1 MLDITTEQQ
10 SNLPIKID
18 GVEYEMKSYGALAFG
33 DYLKIQNF
41 TDKYKA
47 VSEDNIKNLKESE
60 IDDLSK
66 TMEGL
71 VGLIAES
78 VPDEVLKRLN
88 AMNKLAIINHFL
100 ETVPKEENGTK
111 QENTGK
117 FSQELQG
124 TMEGMSQTG

>member
-1 MLDITTEQQ
+1 MLDITTTGQ

-18 GVEYEMKSYGALAFG
+18 GKDYEMKSYGALAFG

-41 TDKYKA
+41 TDKYK
-47 VSEDNIKNLKESE
+47 NLTDKDMTSLKDDE
-60 IDDLSK
+60 IDTLSN

-71 VGLIAES
+71 VTLILVS
-78 VPDEVLKRLN
+78 VPKEVIQRLN

-100 ETVPKEENGTK
+100 ETVPKEVVTS

-117 FSQELQG
+117 LSQDLLG
-124 TMEGMSQTG
+124 TMEGMPTNG

>member
-1 MLDITTEQQ
+1 MLDITTTGQ

-18 GVEYEMKSYGALAFG
+18 GKDYEMKSYGALAFG

-41 TDKYKA
+41 TDKYK
-47 VSEDNIKNLKESE
+47 NLTDKDMTSLKDDE
-60 IDDLSK
+60 IDTLSN

-71 VGLIAES
+71 VTLILVS
-78 VPDEVLKRLN
+78 VPKEVIQRLN

-100 ETVPKEENGTK
+100 ETVPKEVGTS

-117 FSQELQG
+117 LSQDLQG
-124 TMEGMSQTG
+124 TMEGMPTNG

>member
-1 MLDITTEQQ
+1 MLDITTTGQ

-18 GVEYEMKSYGALAFG
+18 GKEYEMKSYGALAFG

-41 TDKYKA
+41 RDKYKNLT
-47 VSEDNIKNLKESE
+47 DKNITNLKDNE
-60 IDDLSK
+60 IDALSD

-71 VGLIAES
+71 VALILVS
-78 VPDEVLKRLN
+78 VPKEVLQRLN

-100 ETVPKEENGTK
+100 ETVPKEVGTK

-117 FSQELQG
+117 LSQDLQG
-124 TMEGMSQTG
+124 TMEGMPIDG